1 MAEFHLDRDR
11 GYTFAY
17 TLIGWTLRKGYDA
30 KSSWRDGLGE
40 AMRRAEADHAFLRLE
55 CTADYSDQIVLGMQV
70 QGGAEHHDSREDRD
84 SYGDG
89 MLGFE
94 VSSLPTPAQL
104 TTWSAA
110 FDAIGAGAPGFSAV
124 Y

>member
-70 QGGAEHHDSREDRD
+70 QGGAEHHRNVQAALEALLAS
-84 SYGDG
+84 GH
-89 MLGFE
+89 FP
-94 VSSLPTPAQL
+94 SSK
-104 TTWSAA
+104 
-110 FDAIGAGAPGFSAV
+110 GARL
-124 Y
+124 